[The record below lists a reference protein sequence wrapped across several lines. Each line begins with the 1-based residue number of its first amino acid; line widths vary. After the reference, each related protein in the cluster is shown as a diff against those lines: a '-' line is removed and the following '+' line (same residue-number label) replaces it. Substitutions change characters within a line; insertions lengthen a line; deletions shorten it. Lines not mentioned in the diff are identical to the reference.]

1 MVTWVNNTWTKC
13 LNSIDLLRHGQ
24 RRTVSM
30 KTILVEV
37 GEVHHVAI
45 IKVGIEKEDWH
56 LVNICLLL
64 MLW

>member
-1 MVTWVNNTWTKC
+1 
-13 LNSIDLLRHGQ
+13 
-24 RRTVSM
+24 M

>member
-1 MVTWVNNTWTKC
+1 
-13 LNSIDLLRHGQ
+13 
-24 RRTVSM
+24 M

-64 MLW
+64 MLWWVEQGCVCCELHVLRSW